1 MSEPVVPPKPKSKG
15 GRKKIPVDMKLL
27 EKLAKLHLSQQVI
40 ADCLGISVD
49 TLDRRF
55 AADIKIWQSKSKGK
69 IAESLFDEG
78 VNKRQPWALKM
89 LAQRQLNYADK
100 VEQVSTV
107 RVSEVDDLTEEEA
120 LAQLEAIRKQN
131 GQS

>member
-1 MSEPVVPPKPKSKG
+1 MSDQTPTKSKG

-27 EKLAKLHLSQQVI
+27 EKLAKLHLSHQVI

-55 AADIKIWQSKSKGK
+55 AEEIKVWQSKSKGK

-78 VNKRQPWALKM
+78 INKRQPWALKM

-100 VEQVSTV
+100 VEQVSRV
-107 RVSEVDDLTEEEA
+107 QVSEVDDLTEEEA
-120 LAQLEAIRKQN
+120 QAQLDAIRKQN
-131 GQS
+131 G